1 MRISH
6 AFFCCFLSIRISDS
20 EGTVT
25 TTTMMMMRKHASEY
39 VRELCKYLE
48 ELAVLSKGGFEADG
62 ERKSRL
68 AWNCCCLEAVVGG
81 DNEGRGESPQ
91 RGLDRLV
98 PSGVADHREKDPVS
112 GVLVGA
118 REDSMIGRGG
128 VERKEEDGTQ
138 VMRVTEVVMSCW
150 VGRK

>member
-1 MRISH
+1 
-6 AFFCCFLSIRISDS
+6 
-20 EGTVT
+20 
-25 TTTMMMMRKHASEY
+25 MMRENASEY
-39 VRELCKYLE
+39 VREICKYLE
-48 ELAVLSKGGFEADG
+48 ELAVLGKRGLEADG
-62 ERKSRL
+62 KRMSRL

-81 DNEGRGESPQ
+81 DSEGRGESPQ

-118 REDSMIGRGG
+118 RGDSMIGRGR

-138 VMRVTEVVMSCW
+138 LIRVVAMSC
-150 VGRK
+150 